1 MLLPPHGSPV
11 YRALIIIGFLFF
23 AIIAIQMTAYIVVL
37 LVVSIVLTMLAYPAM
52 IMLRKRGLP
61 DIVAVSLLTGAVLLA
76 ILLMVVLTLYSFD
89 VLVQDIPIYQEE
101 LSERLGELG
110 SFLAGHGIDI
120 TQVAGSSIN
129 LNQIVQVAVSSLMG
143 LGDLLLY
150 IFFIAVTTFFML
162 LEAPH
167 LAERVERLF
176 GEHSPK
182 TAQIS
187 RMSQYMIEFII
198 VRTETN
204 FVHGFLFGGAL
215 FVMGVHS
222 ALLWGILTF
231 ILSYIPYIGLIIA
244 AIPAIFFA
252 WLQFGLWGAV
262 AVIGIVGALNLVV
275 ENPVFSY
282 FASRKFEIPAL
293 VVILSVIIWGWLL
306 GIAGMVFAVPISLM
320 VLILIQ
326 MSDDL
331 RWINTV
337 LGVDHL
343 FEPVSG
349 EEEG

>member
-1 MLLPPHGSPV
+1 MLLPPSGSAV

-23 AIIAIQMTAYIVVL
+23 AVIAIQMTAYIIVL
-37 LVVSIVLTMLAYPAM
+37 LVVSMVLTMLAYPAM
-52 IMLRKRGLP
+52 TLLRKRGLP

-89 VLVQDIPIYQEE
+89 VLVQDIPLYQEE
-101 LSERLGELG
+101 LSERLGELS
-110 SFLAGHGIDI
+110 SFLAGHGIDLTQI
-120 TQVAGSSIN
+120 TGSSIN
-129 LNQIVQVAVSSLMG
+129 LNQIVQVAASSLMN

-150 IFFIAVTTFFML
+150 IFFIGITTFFML

-167 LAERVERLF
+167 LVERVERLF
-176 GEHSPK
+176 GEHSQK

-187 RMSQYMIEFII
+187 RMSRYMIEFII

-204 FVHGFLFGGAL
+204 VVHGFLFGASL

-244 AIPAIFFA
+244 AVPAIFFA
-252 WLQFGLWGAV
+252 WLQFGLWGAAAVV
-262 AVIGIVGALNLVV
+262 AIVCALNLIV

-331 RWINTV
+331 RWINSV

-343 FEPVSG
+343 FEAVSG
-349 EEEG
+349 EKEA

>member
-1 MLLPPHGSPV
+1 
-11 YRALIIIGFLFF
+11 
-23 AIIAIQMTAYIVVL
+23 
-37 LVVSIVLTMLAYPAM
+37 
-52 IMLRKRGLP
+52 
-61 DIVAVSLLTGAVLLA
+61 
-76 ILLMVVLTLYSFD
+76 
-89 VLVQDIPIYQEE
+89 
-101 LSERLGELG
+101 
-110 SFLAGHGIDI
+110 
-120 TQVAGSSIN
+120 
-129 LNQIVQVAVSSLMG
+129 
-143 LGDLLLY
+143 
-150 IFFIAVTTFFML
+150 
-162 LEAPH
+162 
-167 LAERVERLF
+167 
-176 GEHSPK
+176 
-182 TAQIS
+182 
-187 RMSQYMIEFII
+187 
-198 VRTETN
+198 
-204 FVHGFLFGGAL
+204 
-215 FVMGVHS
+215 MGVHS

-326 MSDDL
+326 MSGDL

>member
-52 IMLRKRGLP
+52 IMLRKQGLP

-101 LSERLGELG
+101 LSERLGELS
-110 SFLAGHGIDI
+110 SFLDGHGIDI
-120 TQVAGSSIN
+120 TRIAGSSIN
-129 LNQIVQVAVSSLMG
+129 LNQIVQVAASSLVS

-167 LAERVERLF
+167 LAQRVERLF
-176 GEHSPK
+176 GEHSQK

-262 AVIGIVGALNLVV
+262 AVIGIVCALNLVV

-326 MSDDL
+326 MSGDL

-349 EEEG
+349 EEER